1 MTHLRSVPDPT
12 PRQHDPAGGHGTP
25 SIAELERWATV
36 LRMDCVSM
44 LAVAKSGH
52 LDSSLSSADIVAAL
66 YYRVLRHDPANPG
79 WPERDRFVLCKG
91 HAAPIQYA
99 ALAHQGYFPREELMG
114 LRQIGRQL
122 QGHPDMLRTRG
133 VEVSTGSLGQG
144 LSMCLGIALALR
156 LDGLDD
162 TAHVFG
168 ILSDGDCQEGQTWE
182 AATAAPH
189 FGLTNVTAI
198 VDYNHLQTDGTTEE
212 IMDTGDVRAKFEAFG
227 WDAVEID
234 GHDMAAIVERARA
247 QPDARPPGG
256 DRLPDEEGQGRVG
269 DGGQVRL
276 PRQAAEPRARLGGA
290 RGARGATRAADQ
302 GARRRRRGCE
312 LMAAVAE
319 AKSDAIATRQAY
331 GDALRAL
338 GHEHEDVV
346 ALDADLACS
355 TMSAKFADD
364 FPERFFN
371 CGAAEANMMSMA
383 CGLAATGK
391 VPYASTFAIFASGRA
406 YDQVRL
412 GIAHNELKVRI
423 GASHGGVS
431 LGEDGAS
438 HQMIEDV
445 ALMRAMPR
453 MQVVVPADYNQAYRA
468 VIDSYEANDQPM
480 YLRFGRPATPIVY
493 DEIPD
498 SLGEGVDVLRQ
509 GKDISLVATGHM
521 VWRALEAAESL
532 EREDGVEAEVVNVSI
547 IKPLSSAPVLES
559 LSKTGVAVTAEEHR
573 VAGGLA
579 DAVRTVAAEQHPVP
593 IFAVGMGDEF
603 GLSGT
608 GEACMEHFGLTARG
622 IADRAREALVL
633 KPIVSRPPLFGP
645 EWT

>member
-1 MTHLRSVPDPT
+1 M
-12 PRQHDPAGGHGTP
+12 
-25 SIAELERWATV
+25 
-36 LRMDCVSM
+36 
-44 LAVAKSGH
+44 
-52 LDSSLSSADIVAAL
+52 
-66 YYRVLRHDPANPG
+66 
-79 WPERDRFVLCKG
+79 LCKG

-99 ALAHQGYFPREELMG
+99 ALAHHGYFPLEDLMG
-114 LRQIGRQL
+114 LRQIGAQL
-122 QGHPDMLRTRG
+122 QGHPDMNRTPG

-144 LSMCLGIALALR
+144 LSMCVGICLALR
-156 LDGLDD
+156 LDALDR

-168 ILSDGDCQEGQTWE
+168 VLSDGDCQEGQTWE
-182 AATAAPH
+182 AATAAAH
-189 FGLTNVTAI
+189 FGVTNLTAI

-212 IMDTGDVRAKFEAFG
+212 VMDIGDVRAKFESFG

-234 GHDMAAIVERARA
+234 GHDMEAVVEALERSRGLDRPAAIVCQTTKGKGVSTMEGRFGFHGKAAVSPEFAAEALEELERA
-247 QPDARPPGG
+247 ARGADQG
-256 DRLPDEEGQGRVG
+256 AAGRGAGGRVG
-269 DGGQVRL
+269 V
-276 PRQAAEPRARLGGA
+276 PAEAKTEPT
-290 RGARGATRAADQ
+290 ATRAAY
-302 GARRRRRGCE
+302 GEALAE
-312 LMAAVAE
+312 LGE
-319 AKSDAIATRQAY
+319 A
-331 GDALRAL
+331 
-338 GHEHEDVV
+338 HEEIV
-346 ALDADLACS
+346 ALDADLAVS
-355 TMSAKFADD
+355 TQSLKFGKR

-383 CGLAATGK
+383 CGLAVTGK

-438 HQMIEDV
+438 HQMIEDI

-468 VIDSYEANDQPM
+468 VIDSFEANDEPM
-480 YLRFGRPATPIVY
+480 YMRFGRPSTPIVY
-493 DEIPD
+493 EEIPETMGD
-498 SLGEGVDVLRQ
+498 GVDVLRA
-509 GKDISLVATGHM
+509 GKDISLIATGHM
-521 VWRALEAAESL
+521 VWRAMEAAESL
-532 EREDGVEAEVVNVSI
+532 EAEDGVEAEVVNVSI
-547 IKPLSSAPVLES
+547 IKPLASAPILES

-593 IFAVGMGDEF
+593 IFAVGMADEF

-622 IADRAREALVL
+622 IADRAREALLL